1 MQKKKPKLPAGL
13 IWRGNK
19 IHIHTEVGGEEL
31 RCTTKTDQ
39 VKKAQVFLEKKKVE
53 LRERQDRM
61 KYLKINNLAVP
72 PEMLEKTYGDAVALF
87 FRKKNNKARQVEKR
101 MIEQMKWCLP
111 LETPLNDIN
120 HSTIEPFIESRK
132 EKKQKAKTINHF
144 INLVGNIL
152 NTAMRK
158 EEHGVPWRNRRH
170 NFETEKVKH
179 NVNSDMDAREGY
191 VLSWQEQDRLLNALP
206 FHVRD
211 AALYSLNTGA
221 RTCEITELR
230 WSWEILFPKPLDIKA
245 FRIPGEFHKNKKPKL
260 VVLNSIAKEIIER
273 NRGKHP
279 EFVFTYEGQP
289 IRKLNSTSFRR
300 IRKLVNLEHVVFHD
314 FRTTFSTR
322 LGGYEVS
329 KDTISILMGH
339 TVKGVTADY
348 AFRTHIVESLVDAV
362 DKLVERKTFTFV
374 PANENLPRT
383 NPAHSFDYVAKD
395 KQEDLQVVESI
406 DKKLIA
412 VEGVEPPT
420 LRI

>member
-1 MQKKKPKLPAGL
+1 MQKKQAKLPRGL

-31 RCTTKTDQ
+31 RGTTKTDQ
-39 VKKAQVFLEKKKVE
+39 VKKAQVFLENKKVE

-61 KYLKINNLAVP
+61 KYMKQNNLAVP
-72 PEMLEKTYGDAVALF
+72 PEMLGKTYEDAVKLF
-87 FRKKNNKARQVEKR
+87 FKKTNHKAQAVEKR
-101 MIEQMKWCLP
+101 MIEKMKWCLP
-111 LETPLNDIN
+111 LETPINDIH
-120 HSTIEPFIESRK
+120 HSSIEPFIDKMK
-132 EKKQKAKTINHF
+132 ELGRKAKTINHY

-152 NTAMRK
+152 NTAMKK
-158 EEHGVPWRNRRH
+158 EENGVPWRNRQH
-170 NFETEKVKH
+170 NFEVEKVKH
-179 NVNSDMDAREGY
+179 NVNPAMDVREGY
-191 VLSWQEQDRLLNALP
+191 VLSWKEQDRLLNALP
-206 FHVRD
+206 GHVRD

-230 WSWEILFPKPLDIKA
+230 WSWEILFPKPLNIKA
-245 FRIPGEFHKNKKPKL
+245 FRIPGEYHKNKKPKL

-289 IRKLNSTSFRR
+289 ISKLNSTSFRR

-348 AFRTHIVESLVDAV
+348 AFRTHIVESLIDAV

-374 PANENLPRT
+374 PANENLSRT
-383 NPAHSFDYVAKD
+383 NPAHSFEYVSNNNL
-395 KQEDLQVVESI
+395 EDSQVLESTN
-406 DKKLIA
+406 KKLVA